1 MLGHRNGTAEENVFR
16 LTSGTIS
23 NLDKVV
29 DLVIL
34 YLTRYPALQELHVIL
49 GKKKL
54 LPFLDLFGGLSIP
67 VPDGDDPSFDAE
79 YSLLPEVGE
88 AVGEA
93 ALAEIL
99 VLYGG
104 RKLNVPP
111 QDVVRRAIRS
121 ADVYVRLEG
130 RGEDRAGAAALA
142 RHYCVSSREVWSYYR
157 QISRLLAPCSIPDNV
172 LSFPTALTVVE
183 VDSAAVAAS

>member
-1 MLGHRNGTAEENVFR
+1 MLGHRGGTSEENVFR

-23 NLDKVV
+23 DVGKII
-29 DLVIL
+29 DLMLL
-34 YLTRYPALQELHVIL
+34 YMTRYPTLQELHSLL

-67 VPDGDDPSFDAE
+67 IPNGDDGSFDAE

-88 AVGEA
+88 VVGEA
-93 ALAEIL
+93 ALSEIL
-99 VLYGG
+99 AFYGG

-111 QDVVRRAIRS
+111 TDVIRRAIRS

-130 RGEDRAGAAALA
+130 RGEDRQGAAALA
-142 RHYCVSSREVWSYYR
+142 RHYCVSSREVWSYFR
-157 QISRLLAPCSIPDNV
+157 QISRLLAPCNIPDNV
-172 LSFPTALTVVE
+172 LSFSTTLSVIEVGSVTAVG
-183 VDSAAVAAS
+183 

>member
-16 LTSGTIS
+16 LTSGTLS
-23 NLDKVV
+23 NFDKVV
-29 DLVIL
+29 DLVLL
-34 YLTRYPALQELHVIL
+34 YLTRYPTLQELHGIL

-67 VPDGDDPSFDAE
+67 VPGEDDASFDAE

-88 AVGEA
+88 VVGEA

-99 VLYGG
+99 AFYGG

-130 RGEDRAGAAALA
+130 KGEDRAGAAALA
-142 RHYCVSSREVWSYYR
+142 RHYCVSSREVWSFYR
-157 QISRLLAPCSIPDNV
+157 QISRLLAPCDVPDNV
-172 LSFPTALTVVE
+172 LAFPTTLTVVE
-183 VDSAAVAAS
+183 VDAAAAAG